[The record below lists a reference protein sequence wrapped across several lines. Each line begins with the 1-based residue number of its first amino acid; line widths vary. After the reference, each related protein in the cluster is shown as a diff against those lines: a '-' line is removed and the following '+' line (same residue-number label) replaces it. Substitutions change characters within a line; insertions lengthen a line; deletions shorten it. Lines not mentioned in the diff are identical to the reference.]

1 MRYSVLSFD
10 LDGTLVDTAAEIAE
24 AVNRTLAEF
33 GVPRQD
39 EERIT
44 RHIGHGARHTLL
56 RVLAD
61 LLLAEPDRAERLRPD
76 AVLPRWEAHY
86 GTLAGRQAK
95 PYPGCAQMLR
105 ALRLG
110 GVRLA
115 CLTNKEHRHAQQ
127 VLQRCGLAAPSTSC
141 WAATACPSASRTP
154 PRCAMCWRPWAASP
168 SARPMWATRASTSRP
183 PRRRRPGWAVPWGY
197 DGGPAAGGP
206 ARPGLRQPARHRR
219 TRAGRQP
226 GLDRRG
232 GHGLSRFAS
241 SSFTLHFQGC
251 S

>member
-33 GVPRQD
+33 DVPRQD

-61 LLLAEPDRAERLRPD
+61 LLLAEPDRADRLRPD

-95 PYPGCAQMLR
+95 PYPGCAEMLR

-127 VLQRCGLAAPSTSC
+127 VLRRCGLASAFDFVLGGDSLPQRKPDPATLRHVL
-141 WAATACPSASRTP
+141 AALGGQPQRAAHVGDSRIDIETAR
-154 PRCAMCWRPWAASP
+154 AAG
-168 SARPMWATRASTSRP
+168 AQA
-183 PRRRRPGWAVPWGY
+183 WAVPWGY
-197 DGGPAAGGP
+197 DGGAPLLE
-206 ARPGLRQPARHRR
+206 ARPDQVFDSLPDIAEHVLGVN
-219 TRAGRQP
+219 RAWI
-226 GLDRRG
+226 
-232 GHGLSRFAS
+232 AAAA
-241 SSFTLHFQGC
+241 TA
-251 S
+251 

>member
-61 LLLAEPDRAERLRPD
+61 LLLAEPDRADRLRPD

-127 VLQRCGLAAPSTSC
+127 VLRRCGLASAFDFVLGGDSLPQRKPDPATLLEARPDQVFDSLPDIAEHVLGVNRA
-141 WAATACPSASRTP
+141 WIAAAATA
-154 PRCAMCWRPWAASP
+154 
-168 SARPMWATRASTSRP
+168 
-183 PRRRRPGWAVPWGY
+183 
-197 DGGPAAGGP
+197 
-206 ARPGLRQPARHRR
+206 
-219 TRAGRQP
+219 
-226 GLDRRG
+226 
-232 GHGLSRFAS
+232 
-241 SSFTLHFQGC
+241 
-251 S
+251 